1 LEPKCGTTVVLKGKL
16 HVSYVDVAAAV
27 KFHLIVQYCRVN
39 ASFFITYFVFLM
51 ICIFK
56 IFEDDSLDAEKR
68 GTLAHV
74 LN

>member
-1 LEPKCGTTVVLKGKL
+1 LEPKFGTTVVLKGKL
-16 HVSYVDVAAAV
+16 HVSYVDVAPAV
-27 KFHLIVQYCRVN
+27 KFHLIFQYCRVK
-39 ASFFITYFVFLM
+39 ASFFITYFIFLM

-56 IFEDDSLDAEKR
+56 IFEDNNLEAEKR